1 MEFSDKTMSFSY
13 CCSSVNESERKQKKW
28 LILPEDTHLATHG
41 VAQEEEGGRKANSG
55 IKSELPQLLTFHVSK
70 KKGGGG
76 ARG

>member
-1 MEFSDKTMSFSY
+1 MRVKE
-13 CCSSVNESERKQKKW
+13 NRKKW

-70 KKGGGG
+70 KKGGGAG
-76 ARG
+76 KRIEVCLK